1 MKTRTKLFAMLFALL
16 TVFTASASN
25 SKKSKVQNI
34 LYWAAW
40 VKNNKYTTYK
50 NYARV
55 LNYETIDAPH
65 DEKEDFSPVFISY
78 TKKENLYCT
87 EVFLD
92 GIKDRL
98 LAMMQIEGSGKFP
111 HLRIFRFNSKTK
123 KWSIYF
129 SACGSR
135 GECGLVYP
143 IQNPIT
149 GQTFFLEELR
159 DFDNKR
165 LVAYNL
171 LSLKNKEWINSS
183 TATAQYVYNLSDE
196 ESQWIS
202 SDIIEKMAVFDY
214 SFMGIDGD
222 HPSLIEQEIDDKKI
236 VAKLYHTSVARMP
249 SNFSITVFENEK
261 EILKVPD
268 LIWGFNIVEKD
279 GKPYLVYIGTGRA
292 NEAWV
297 PTIEDFMLNV
307 LDLTTLK
314 HEFRSYI
321 KSEIIFD
328 EGE

>member
-297 PTIEDFMLNV
+297 PTIH
-307 LDLTTLK
+307 K
-314 HEFRSYI
+314 I
-321 KSEIIFD
+321 
-328 EGE
+328 